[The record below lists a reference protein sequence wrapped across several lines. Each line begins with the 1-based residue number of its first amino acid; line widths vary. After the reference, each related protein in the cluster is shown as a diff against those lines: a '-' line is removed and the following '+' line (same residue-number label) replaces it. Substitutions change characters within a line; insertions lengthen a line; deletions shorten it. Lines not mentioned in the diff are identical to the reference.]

1 MPRELHAVLASGPT
15 TGTALRGQIG
25 VSQPTL
31 SRLLTQHRSTI
42 TKLGRGRAT
51 RYARYRRISE
61 LPEELPV
68 MRVSTIGGMMRIGV
82 RRDWLTTSACP

>member
-1 MPRELHAVLASGPT
+1 MPREFYAVLASAPT
-15 TGTALRGQIG
+15 AGTELRGQIG
-25 VSQPTL
+25 VCQPTL